1 VAKRNYSISGAQATR
16 KVPAPK
22 FSTLPR
28 EPKRYRP
35 GIALIG
41 CGGITQSHLTAY
53 RAAGYRV
60 VALCDVDESRARA
73 RRDAFYPGASVY
85 TDYRQVLG
93 RTDVGVVD
101 VATHPEVR
109 PPILFAALDARKHV
123 LSQKPFVTDLAVG
136 EKLIALAGRRGVKLA
151 VNQNGRF
158 SPHMSWIRQAVRGG
172 TIGELVSVHAQVH
185 WDHTWTT
192 GTPFEK
198 IRDLVLYY
206 FAIHWFDF
214 AASLIGARRVKRVT
228 AIRTRAIGQRT
239 RPPLLAS
246 ALLEFDGGQASLVF
260 DASLTFGPQ
269 DHTYIGGTRG
279 SIVSTG
285 PGLGS
290 QTVTLYT
297 KRGTAVPKLEG
308 SWFPGGF
315 HGTMAELLCAIEER
329 REPLNG
335 ARENLRSLG
344 LCYAA
349 IASADRGRPMN
360 PGSICKLPRGAAPG
374 AH

>member
-1 VAKRNYSISGAQATR
+1 MAKRNYSLAAAR
-16 KVPAPK
+16 KARTFPAPA
-22 FSTLPR
+22 FRTLPR
-28 EPKRYRP
+28 DPRRYRP

-60 VALCDVDESRARA
+60 VALCDVDEARARA
-73 RRDAFYPGASVY
+73 RRDAFYPGAAVY
-85 TDYRQVLG
+85 TDYRHVLG

-101 VATHPEVR
+101 VATHPEHR
-109 PPILFAALDARKHV
+109 APILFAALEARKHV
-123 LSQKPFVTDLAVG
+123 LSQKPFVTDLATG
-136 EKLIALAGRRGVKLA
+136 EKLVALAARRGVKLA

-158 SPHMSWIRQAVRGG
+158 APHLSWIRQAVRAG

-185 WDHTWTT
+185 WDHTWTA

-198 IRDLVLYY
+198 IRDLVLYD

-214 AASLIGARRVKRVT
+214 AASLIGARRVRRVT
-228 AIRTRAIGQRT
+228 AIRTRATGQAT

-246 ALLEFDGGQASLVF
+246 ALIEFAGGQASLVF
-260 DASLTFGPQ
+260 DASLKFGSE
-269 DHTYIGGTRG
+269 DHTYVGGTKG

-290 QTVTLYT
+290 QAVTLHT
-297 KRGTAVPKLEG
+297 RRGAATPILQG

-315 HGTMAELLCAIEER
+315 HGTMAELLCAVEER

-335 ARENLRSLG
+335 ARENLRSLA

-349 IASADRGRPMN
+349 IASADAGRPAD
-360 PGSICKLPRGAAPG
+360 PARIRRLPRGAAPG
-374 AH
+374 T

>member
-1 VAKRNYSISGAQATR
+1 MAKRNYSLKRAGPGKTVA
-16 KVPAPK
+16 APH
-22 FSTLPR
+22 FVTLPR
-28 EPKRYRP
+28 EPRRYRP
-35 GIALIG
+35 GIGLIG
-41 CGGITQSHLTAY
+41 CGGITTSHLTAY

-60 VALCDVDESRARA
+60 VALCDRDESRARA
-73 RRDAFYPGASVY
+73 RRDEFYPHATVY
-85 TDYRQVLG
+85 TDYRQLL
-93 RTDVGVVD
+93 RRPDLGVVD

-109 PPILFAALDARKHV
+109 PPILFAALEARKHV

-136 EKLIALAGRRGVKLA
+136 EKLIALAARRGVKLA

-158 SPHMSWIRQAVRGG
+158 SPHMSWIRQAVRAG
-172 TIGELVSVHAQVH
+172 TIGDLVSVHAQVH

-198 IRDLVLYY
+198 IRDLVLYD

-214 AASLIGARRVKRVT
+214 AASLIGARRVRRVT
-228 AIRTRAIGQRT
+228 AIRTRAVGQTT

-246 ALLEFDGGQASLVF
+246 ALIEFAGGQASLVF
-260 DASLTFGPQ
+260 DAALKFGSQ
-269 DHTYIGGTRG
+269 DHTYVGGTRG

-290 QTVTLYT
+290 QTLTLHT
-297 KRGTAVPKLEG
+297 ARGKAIPEPKG

-335 ARENLRSLG
+335 ARDNLRSLA

-349 IASADRGRPMN
+349 IASADRGRPMD
-360 PGSICKLPRGAAPG
+360 PAAVRKLPRGAAPG
-374 AH
+374 TH